1 MLESP
6 VADEGGFAVE
16 AGEGSAGLTGEG
28 AAGTAGEGATLVG
41 MRAEEASVPFLAG
54 GPACQGRLGEVRR
67 RKHCPGW
74 LEERLERR
82 LGQGGLSAACHGSCR
97 PPARVEGLADF
108 LLEVQAG
115 YGVVAAVE
123 AG

>member
-1 MLESP
+1 M
-6 VADEGGFAVE
+6 V
-16 AGEGSAGLTGEG
+16 
-28 AAGTAGEGATLVG
+28 
-41 MRAEEASVPFLAG
+41 MRAEGVCVPFLAG
-54 GPACQGRLGEVRR
+54 GPASQGRLGEERR

-82 LGQGGLSAACHGSCR
+82 GGLSAACHGSCR
-97 PPARVEGLADF
+97 PPARVQGLADF
-108 LLEVQAG
+108 LLDVQAG